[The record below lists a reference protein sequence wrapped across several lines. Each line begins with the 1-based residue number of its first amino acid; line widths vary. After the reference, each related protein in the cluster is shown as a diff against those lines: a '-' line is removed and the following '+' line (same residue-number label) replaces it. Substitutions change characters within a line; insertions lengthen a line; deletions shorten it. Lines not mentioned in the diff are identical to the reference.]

1 MAQGFKTKGL
11 QGKTKSVASERKGK
25 GVMKKGARAIPP
37 KKKELVEAASKRKSS
52 TVQHGNHFEELAA
65 SKVKG
70 QLSAVMRDAGER
82 GEAMPAEKR
91 AKGR

>member
-1 MAQGFKTKGL
+1 M
-11 QGKTKSVASERKGK
+11 
-25 GVMKKGARAIPP
+25 
-37 KKKELVEAASKRKSS
+37 EAASKRVRRLSVYPRRWQQSFETLTISQKSS